1 MVSSGAGSIGTL
13 IPTVGSAA
21 AAVSGV
27 YSLSF
32 FFFFCFFFFSILFSI
47 IEFIETW
54 RHL

>member
-32 FFFFCFFFFSILFSI
+32 FFFSILFSI